1 MLFSYLGSLISD
13 NQRAKFEQIYKK
25 YYNFMYHTALK
36 ITQSTTLAEDAV
48 HDAFIQVLKE
58 IDIIRLENEN
68 SLKYYL
74 YTVTRER
81 SIDFL
86 RKWDRRPKSSTEYSE
101 FIPDYSAIADID
113 NFVLT
118 RVTLSNAL
126 DALYHLPD
134 IYRHS
139 LILSIHGYS
148 IREIAQITH
157 CSESAAK
164 SHIYRARKKILSE
177 FSQKA

>member
-1 MLFSYLGSLISD
+1 MLFSYLSSLTSD
-13 NQRAKFEQIYKK
+13 EQRTKFEQIYKK

-48 HDAFIQVLKE
+48 HDTFIQILKE

-86 RKWDRRPKSSTEYSE
+86 RKWDRRQKSSTEYSE
-101 FIPDYSAIADID
+101 STPDCSDIADID

-134 IYRHS
+134 IYKHS
-139 LILSIHGYS
+139 LILSIRGYS

-177 FSQKA
+177 FSQKV